1 MGIIIAGA
9 VVVLL
14 AWWAVSCQ
22 RRLAVMD
29 ENINNAMAQIGVQL
43 SSRFDALAAQG
54 KKQLDEILGLKRFLL
69 DFSLIHERGVKET
82 VIWQDYLI
90 YAHLLGI
97 ADQVAPQIRKLYP
110 EALPQ
115 VEHFERCIGYAGYYN
130 GFLYS
135 ACARER
141 QRQEAAR
148 SAGSGGSASFGGGGG
163 FSGGGS
169 GGTR

>member
-1 MGIIIAGA
+1 MA
-9 VVVLL
+9 
-14 AWWAVSCQ
+14 SDFQ
-22 RRLAVMD
+22 R
-29 ENINNAMAQIGVQL
+29 
-43 SSRFDALAAQG
+43 
-54 KKQLDEILGLKRFLL
+54 QLDEILGLKRFLL